1 LYDEQPEEKH
11 VTKPAAQS
19 KQLKAV
25 MAAGLGLAALTAT
38 IPAAPALAQTEVSA
52 DTQLKDLIGE
62 LQTQLER
69 GEKERLIDPW
79 FLRDLRQAI
88 DRYDNPWDTVIFED
102 SFSTRGS
109 RPAPPWQVVSGEM
122 LIDWRYGMRSV
133 VEPVA
138 VEQPETQEQP
148 EEPDDPLGQIFG
160 ALLKKATGT
169 QQQTQ
174 SQPTLDLGTETTP
187 AVAIVA
193 KPVSNAFSI
202 RAELTTR
209 SLDGLDAPRFEM
221 GPYQGQDA
229 TAGYRLAV
237 LPGSRPSLELTSTSS
252 RGTVSTVDL
261 YDEGL
266 SLEDGKAHVIVWTRT
281 ADGRMAVSVDGTEAI
296 NVSDRRF
303 TGGFDGFSVAN
314 QGGDFA
320 LRSIRIEGTD

>member
-1 LYDEQPEEKH
+1 MAKS
-11 VTKPAAQS
+11 AAKS

-25 MAAGLGLAALTAT
+25 VAASLGLAAFTTAFPPT
-38 IPAAPALAQTEVSA
+38 PALAQTEASA
-52 DTQLKDLIGE
+52 ENQLGDLIDE
-62 LQTQLER
+62 LRSQLER

-79 FLRDLRQAI
+79 FLRDLRQAL
-88 DRYDNPWDTVIFED
+88 DRYDNPWDTLIFED

-122 LIDWRYGMRSV
+122 LVDWRYGMRSV

-138 VEQPETQEQP
+138 VKQPAAEPEPEP

-174 SQPTLDLGTETTP
+174 TQTQPTLDLGTETTP
-187 AVAIVA
+187 AVAIV
-193 KPVSNAFSI
+193 PRPISNAFSV
-202 RAELTTR
+202 RVELTTR
-209 SLDGLDAPRFEM
+209 RLDGTDAPRFEM

-229 TAGYRLAV
+229 AAGYRLAV
-237 LPGSRPSLELTSTSS
+237 LPGSRPLLELTSISS

-261 YDEGL
+261 NDGDL
-266 SLEDGKAHVIVWTRT
+266 ALADGKAHVVLWTRT
-281 ADGRMAVSVDGTEAI
+281 ADGRMAVSVDGTEVI

-303 TGGFDGFSVAN
+303 TGGFDGVSVAN

-320 LRSIRIEGTD
+320 LRSIRIDGTD